1 MDFKQMAKNPIQYLL
16 GLAIMA
22 LAYMHVEQREA
33 FELQMANYE
42 ERLERQD
49 DQIILLRAENK
60 ELQNKYIELAKSIIN
75 K

>member
-1 MDFKQMAKNPIQYLL
+1 MDYKQMAKNPIQYLL

-22 LAYMHVEQREA
+22 LAYMHVEQQET
-33 FELQMANYE
+33 FEIQMASYE

-49 DQIILLRAENK
+49 RQIILLRAENK
-60 ELQNKYIELAKSIIN
+60 ELQTKYIELAKSIIN